1 MPGPVLRTT
10 FQGWNRQ
17 DVASDPSFEAV
28 CLFSALG
35 IVFSLVFLLTIGPI
49 FDVGFMDDQWEKP
62 QPDGRA
68 ANPF

>member
-1 MPGPVLRTT
+1 MKSRFRLERREESMPGPVLRTT

-35 IVFSLVFLLTIGPI
+35 IIFSLVFLLAIGPA
-49 FDVGFMDDQWEKP
+49 FDLGLME
-62 QPDGRA
+62 
-68 ANPF
+68 